1 MKKCIALLLALLLA
15 LSAVPVLAGEATQ
28 SGQVVSLKISVD
40 RDRAGKI
47 LENTGMDENG
57 RGLADTVLAVL
68 NAAENRLTLGENSLR
83 YDLLLSEKE
92 MLSITGGRTAEGLVI
107 LGSLFPDYAVTVS
120 SDTLDVAELIFGFA
134 ADAVQRRSAESV
146 PEEASAFLRDLISA
160 VRPEEAERGTYAF
173 ENGIN
178 YNTRMRVGLD
188 SRVII
193 KALNSLI
200 GKFTRSRL
208 LPTVLEKLSGPADKL
223 LSLSV
228 VTKRLPAF
236 DLTLYANL
244 DDSGAALTPEQGLT
258 FSFTLPGKKVPSVS
272 AECHVRENGLEAA
285 LNIPVDGETG
295 SGNLLAFSFTVLERG
310 RVPLADL
317 SVGERKNI
325 AMESLVFNRE
335 RAELLKKLVSDIMY
349 NSIRVMADAA
359 ESVPE
364 IVDLLFRMKSR

>member
-173 ENGIN
+173 ENGIT

-228 VTKRLPAF
+228 VAKRLPAF
-236 DLTLYANL
+236 DLVLYANL

>member
-1 MKKCIALLLALLLA
+1 MKKIIALLLALLLA

-28 SGQVVSLKISVD
+28 SGQIVSLKVSVD

-57 RGLADTVLAVL
+57 RGLVDTVLAVL

-107 LGSLFPDYAVTVS
+107 LGTLFPDYAVTVS
-120 SDTLDVAELIFGFA
+120 SDTLDVAGLIFGFV
-134 ADAVQRRSAESV
+134 ADAVQRRSAERLSG
-146 PEEASAFLRDLISA
+146 EASAFLSDLISA

-173 ENGIN
+173 ENGIT

-208 LPTVLEKLSGPADKL
+208 LPRVLEKLSGPADKL

-228 VTKRLPAF
+228 VAKRLPAF

-244 DDSGAALTPEQGLT
+244 DVSGAALTPEQGLT

-285 LNIPVDGETG
+285 LNMPVDGETG

-310 RVPLADL
+310 RVPLTDL

-325 AMESLVFNRE
+325 AVESLVFNRE